1 MNVRRGLEIRSRSK
15 RVLPGAEKCKE
26 PSEGITVDAKQTH
39 RERNSTEGS
48 TPSGSVS
55 DISLNGESS
64 PGKWDVLEINLNTSH
79 GEYQK

>member
-1 MNVRRGLEIRSRSK
+1 MNVRRGHEIHCRSK
-15 RVLPGAEKCKE
+15 RVLPDAEKCKD
-26 PSEGITVDAKQTH
+26 PSDGITVDVKQTR

-48 TPSGSVS
+48 TPSGSVL

>member
-1 MNVRRGLEIRSRSK
+1 MNARLGLEIQRCSK
-15 RVLPGAEKCKE
+15 KVLPSAEKCKE
-26 PSEGITVDAKQTH
+26 PSEGITVDVKQTH
-39 RERNSTEGS
+39 RGRNSTAGS
-48 TPSGSVS
+48 TPADPVL